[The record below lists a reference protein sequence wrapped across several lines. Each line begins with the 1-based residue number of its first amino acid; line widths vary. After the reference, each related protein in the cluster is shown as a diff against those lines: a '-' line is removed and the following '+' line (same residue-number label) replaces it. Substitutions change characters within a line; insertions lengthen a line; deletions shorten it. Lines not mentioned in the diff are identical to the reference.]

1 MNAYNFWAI
10 VLAEMRSCRRL
21 IRTWVFVGIALI
33 HSGVMW
39 LWLCL
44 AHTFTSYVSSSA
56 GLIGPH
62 YWVSN
67 MGRTI
72 VLWFSLGIIF
82 LAFDVRSRDI
92 RDRVQEA
99 VDTRPMSNFEL
110 LSGRLLGTVFL
121 LAIPSATLILTLSLL
136 GFLAEVIGFRFGAAS
151 EPISV
156 VAFLLWDIIPN
167 LILWGS
173 LTIFVS
179 VVVRFRLLVVVI
191 VGGLLFGYFVL
202 SGRIPFFLASALS
215 TYSGGD
221 AYPSALAPQLFN
233 FEIFLNR
240 ACILLFAGGLLA
252 IASVILPR
260 QNPEGRNINV
270 LAMGAIAAVVA
281 PASVFG
287 LVQHKLGELRQLDN
301 WAAYHAEYQSNSQT
315 DIESING
322 RVVIYPG
329 RHIDLDLLL
338 NISSSSSQSTDAW
351 LVSLNPG
358 YRIKSLELNGSVTKN
373 FEFENGLLR
382 IPTQNQGKSVQVK
395 LIASGVPDPS
405 FAYLDSSL
413 KWTDMDYLQAR
424 GALRLGTKSYIF
436 HPHFVALV
444 PGVSWFPAAGA
455 AYGRT
460 DPQSRP
466 RDFYDLDIEVSVPK
480 NWTVAGPGTRE
491 LVEEARRTTYRF
503 SPKSPIPELALVGSV
518 FERHAMT
525 TDGVEF
531 ELLLNKK
538 HMSNLNTLEMV
549 VPALKEWLGETL
561 SSAREMGVEYPYGTL
576 SLVEIPVSMRV
587 YGGGWNMGSILAPP
601 GIQMLRE
608 SGFPIARFDYPTEA
622 QHENFEEDPDSYG
635 KYVLQLL
642 RSHFENDYEGGNL
655 SLHLGSQFV
664 GYQTK
669 PEGQGAIAID
679 FLISELTT
687 RFFTE
692 SEGYFS
698 LRSLMYGD
706 TLNQITNSTMNSGG
720 GFGSMPTYQNL
731 NWRGQFSRKPSVWEL
746 MIDSPLA
753 ELDFEGSPVDAYHVL
768 LLKVDKI
775 AELIFEFGGR
785 EKVGAFLSELVQRH
799 KGESYDEDAVF
810 SAALAV
816 GLDIGAILGDWLHS
830 VGLPGFVVGDAK
842 IERLASDDSRE
853 LLYQT
858 SFFVRNDESTPGVMR
873 VSYIDNL
880 AGLQE
885 QYLETI
891 RLDGQSSLRIAF
903 QSSDPPIG
911 IVLDPFLSLNRDP
924 FRLSLP
930 SHDDIELTD
939 SPILPFEIDSDWKP
953 LATNTII
960 VDDLDEGFSST
971 GVSPEGVEHLSD
983 PMIPE
988 WVTFLFV
995 RDSTPIETD
1004 RGFPELNHALSTLSD
1019 NPFESGQWYR
1029 TTDPTSYGK
1038 YRHTHVMSFLRSEAT
1053 SAKFTAD
1060 IPVSGNWKLEIHI
1073 PHAVTRENYRS
1084 SYSPSP
1090 GSIVSWSRPIFLSE
1104 QEIVVNGNGY
1114 EANIELEAHSA
1125 PRGWN
1130 DLGIHTLDE
1139 GKTEVVLT
1147 PKSDGASVGDAIR
1160 WSLVE
1165 E

>member
-1 MNAYNFWAI
+1 MNVSNFWA
-10 VLAEMRSCRRL
+10 VVSAEMRSCRRL
-21 IRTWVFVGIALI
+21 IRTWVFVAIALF
-33 HSGVMW
+33 HGGVMW

-82 LAFDVRSRDI
+82 LAFDVWSRDI
-92 RDRVQEA
+92 RDRIQEA
-99 VDTRPMSNFEL
+99 VHTRPLSNFEL
-110 LSGRLLGTVFL
+110 LTGRLLGVVFL
-121 LAIPSATLILTLSLL
+121 LAIPAAVLILTMSLL

-156 VAFLLWDIIPN
+156 MTFLVWDIIPN
-167 LILWGS
+167 LVLWGS

-191 VGGLLFGYFVL
+191 VGGLLLGYFLV
-202 SGRIPFFLASALS
+202 SARVPFFLASALS
-215 TYSGGD
+215 TFSGGD
-221 AYPSALAPQLFN
+221 AYPSALAPQFLN
-233 FEIFLNR
+233 FDIFLNR
-240 ACILLFAGGLLA
+240 VCMLLFAGGLLA

-260 QNPEGRNINV
+260 QNPEGINIKV
-270 LAMGAIAAVVA
+270 LAMGALAVAIAPV
-281 PASVFG
+281 SVYG
-287 LVQHKLGELRQLDN
+287 LAQLKLGELRQSDS
-301 WAAYHAEYQSNSQT
+301 WGVYHADYQSNSLT
-315 DIESING
+315 DIESISG
-322 RVVIYPG
+322 KVEIYPG
-329 RHIDLDLLL
+329 RTIELDLLL
-338 NISSSSSQSTDAW
+338 DISSASSQPGDAW

-358 YRIKSLELNGSVTKN
+358 YHIKSLEFNGRVTN
-373 FEFENGLLR
+373 DFEFENGLLKL
-382 IPTQNQGKSVQVK
+382 PVQDQGVSSQVR

-413 KWTDMDYLQAR
+413 KWLDLDYRQAR
-424 GALRLGTKSYIF
+424 GAFRFGTKSYIF
-436 HPHFVALV
+436 HSNFVALM

-455 AYGRT
+455 EFGRT
-460 DPQSRP
+460 DTQTRPQ
-466 RDFYDLDIEVSVPK
+466 DFYDLNIEVSVP
-480 NWTVAGPGTRE
+480 NDWTVAGPGTRQ

-503 SPKSPIPELALVGSV
+503 RPKSPISELALVASV
-518 FERHAMT
+518 FERRAMT
-525 TDGVEF
+525 LGGVEF
-531 ELLLNKK
+531 ELLVSKK
-538 HMSNLNTLEMV
+538 HTSNLKDLKMV
-549 VPALKEWLGETL
+549 VPALKEWIGETV
-561 SSAREMGVEYPYGTL
+561 SEARELGVEYPYGTL
-576 SLVEIPVSMRV
+576 SFVEVPVSMRI
-587 YGGGWNMGSILAPP
+587 YGGGWKMGSVLAPP

-608 SGFPIARFDYPTEA
+608 SGFPIARFSYPIKA
-622 QHENFEEDPDSYG
+622 QSANFEDDPESFG
-635 KYVLQLL
+635 SYVLELL
-642 RSHFENDYEGGNL
+642 RSHFENDFEGGNP
-655 SLHLGSQFV
+655 SLHLGSQFI

-669 PEGQGAIAID
+669 PEGQGAIAVD
-679 FLISELTT
+679 FLINELAT

-706 TLNQITNSTMNSGG
+706 TLNQIAGSTMNSGG
-720 GFGSMPTYQNL
+720 GFGSMPTYEKL

-753 ELDFEGSPVDAYHVL
+753 GLDFEGNPVDAYHVL
-768 LLKVDKI
+768 LLKIEKI
-775 AELIFEFGGR
+775 VELIFEFGGE
-785 EKVGAFLSELVQRH
+785 EKVGAFLSELVRRH
-799 KGESYDEDAVF
+799 KGESYNEESF
-810 SAALAV
+810 LSAAKEV

-842 IERLASDDSRE
+842 VERLSSDESGE

-873 VSYIDNL
+873 VSYVDDL
-880 AGLQE
+880 AGPQE

-903 QSSDPPIG
+903 QSTDPPTG

-924 FRLSLP
+924 FRLNLP
-930 SHDDIELTD
+930 SRDDIELSD
-939 SPILPFEIDSDWKP
+939 SPILPFVIDSDWKP

-971 GVSPEGVEHLSD
+971 GVSPEGVEHISD

-995 RDSTPIETD
+995 QESTPIETD
-1004 RGFPELNHALSTLSD
+1004 QGFPELNHALNTLSD
-1019 NPFESGQWYR
+1019 NPFASGRWYR

-1038 YRHTHVMSFLRSEAT
+1038 YRHTHVMSFLRTEAT
-1053 SAKFTAD
+1053 SAKFAAD

-1073 PHAVTRENYRS
+1073 PHAVTQENYRS
-1084 SYSPSP
+1084 SFSPGP
-1090 GSIVSWSRPIFLSE
+1090 GSIVTWSTPISLSE

-1114 EANIELEAHSA
+1114 EANIEFEAHSA

-1130 DLGIHTLDE
+1130 DLGIHALDE

-1160 WSLVE
+1160 WSLE
-1165 E
+1165 EE